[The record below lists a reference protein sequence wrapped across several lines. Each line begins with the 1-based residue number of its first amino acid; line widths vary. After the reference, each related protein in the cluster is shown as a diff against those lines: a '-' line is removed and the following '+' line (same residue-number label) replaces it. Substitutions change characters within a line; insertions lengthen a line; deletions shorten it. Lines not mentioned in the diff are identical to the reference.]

1 MCMQNY
7 HFFLKTVRSV
17 LLRNQYLFQRVFCS
31 IPNHK
36 NPYLRDHKDE
46 IPESMKALRYL
57 NKFFLKYR
65 YRFILGLLITVVSKI
80 FALQIPQ
87 LIRDSLNIVE
97 DYNRDLITDIDIVK
111 SELFINILYI
121 IGAALLSGLFTF
133 MMRQTLI
140 VMSRLIEFDLKNEV
154 FQKYENLSLNF
165 YKRNRTGDL
174 MNRISEDIGKVRMY
188 FGPAIMYTMN
198 MLVLFVI
205 AIANMV
211 RIDTKLTLYT
221 LLPLPVLS
229 LSIYFL
235 SRVINQRSNIVQ
247 QYLSKLTT
255 FAQETFS
262 GINVVKAYSIEGFTS
277 DSFTDLA
284 VTSRDKNIA
293 LYKAQALFFPAMILL
308 IGISNLLVIYV
319 GGMQYIE
326 GEINNIGVI
335 AEFIIYVNMLTW
347 PVAVVGWVTSI
358 VQQAEVSQRRINEF
372 LEETPDI
379 LNYQKKNTPVK
390 GKIEFRD
397 VSFTYE
403 DTEIQAL
410 KGVSFTIEQGKTL
423 AILGKTGS
431 GKSTIAALIPRMYDV
446 SKGEVL
452 IDNRPIRNLNLNDLR
467 DSIGFV
473 PQDAFLFSDSVK
485 NNIRIGKESATYQE
499 IREAAKAAYVLHNIE
514 GFQNGFDTLV
524 GERGVTLSGGQK
536 QRVSIARALI
546 ADPEILIFDD
556 CLSAVDTET
565 EEVIL
570 RNLEE
575 ATKGKTTV
583 IISHRP
589 SSAKNADH
597 IIVIDQ
603 GRIVQSGTHEELISQ
618 IGYYQE
624 IYNQQLEEKLG
635 GQDN

>member
-1 MCMQNY
+1 
-7 HFFLKTVRSV
+7 
-17 LLRNQYLFQRVFCS
+17 
-31 IPNHK
+31 
-36 NPYLRDHKDE
+36 
-46 IPESMKALRYL
+46 MKALRYL

-65 YRFILGLLITVVSKI
+65 YRFILGILITIVAKI

-87 LIRDSLNIVE
+87 LIRDSLNVVE
-97 DYNRDLITDIDIVK
+97 DYNNNRITDIDVVK
-111 SELFINILYI
+111 SELVINIIYI

-154 FQKYENLSLNF
+154 FEQYENLSLNF

-205 AIANMV
+205 AIANMA

-229 LSIYFL
+229 VSIYFL
-235 SRVINQRSNIVQ
+235 SKVINERSNIVQ

-262 GINVVKAYSIEGFTS
+262 GINVVKAYSIEGFTTR
-277 DSFTDLA
+277 SFSDLA
-284 VTSRDKNIA
+284 VASKDKNIA
-293 LYKAQALFFPAMILL
+293 LYKAQALFFPLMLLL

-319 GGMQYIE
+319 GGMQYIR
-326 GEINNIGVI
+326 GEIDNIGII

-358 VQQAEVSQRRINEF
+358 VQQAEVSQSRINEF

-379 LNYQKKNTPVK
+379 QNKQEKRTPVH
-390 GKIEFRD
+390 GKIEFRN

-403 DTEIQAL
+403 DTDIQAL
-410 KGVSFTIEQGKTL
+410 KDVTFTIEQGRTL

-446 SKGEVL
+446 DYGEIR
-452 IDNRPIRNLNLNDLR
+452 IDDQPIEELNLQDLR
-467 DSIGFV
+467 ESIGFV
-473 PQDAFLFSDSVK
+473 PQDAFLFSDSIR
-485 NNIRIGKESATYQE
+485 NNIRIGKESANEEE
-499 IREAAKAAYVLHNIE
+499 IRQAAESAYILHNIE
-514 GFQNGFDTLV
+514 NFQNGFDTLV

-565 EEVIL
+565 EEIIL
-570 RNLEE
+570 NNLDK
-575 ATKGKTTV
+575 ATKGKTTI
-583 IISHRP
+583 IISHRT
-589 SSAKNADH
+589 SSVKNADH
-597 IIVIDQ
+597 IIVLDD
-603 GRIVQSGTHEELISQ
+603 GKVVQSGSHDDLIAQ
-618 IGYYQE
+618 EGYYLD
-624 IYNQQLEEKLG
+624 IYNQQLEEKLS
-635 GQDN
+635 GQES